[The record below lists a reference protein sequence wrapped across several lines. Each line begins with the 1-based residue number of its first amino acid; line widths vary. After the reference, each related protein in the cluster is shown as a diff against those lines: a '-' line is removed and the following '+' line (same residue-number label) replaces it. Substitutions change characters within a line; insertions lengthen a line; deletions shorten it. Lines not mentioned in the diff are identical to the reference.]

1 MWISWDQLPP
11 TSRIW
16 IYPSTTNLESVREEM
31 SNRYIRPF
39 CESWKVHGQPL
50 NSSFRWIDGYF
61 LVLGVDETH
70 QPASGCSIDSSV
82 ALIRTLQEEYKVD
95 LMNRLYV
102 HVWHNSQKLEV
113 LAPADVPH
121 AISENRLSSDS
132 LVYQT
137 ALTQKSQLEHEL
149 LQPAGSTWLQRHFK
163 NAITL

>member
-1 MWISWDQLPP
+1 
-11 TSRIW
+11 
-16 IYPSTTNLESVREEM
+16 
-31 SNRYIRPF
+31 
-39 CESWKVHGQPL
+39 
-50 NSSFRWIDGYF
+50 
-61 LVLGVDETH
+61 
-70 QPASGCSIDSSV
+70 
-82 ALIRTLQEEYKVD
+82 
-95 LMNRLYV
+95 V